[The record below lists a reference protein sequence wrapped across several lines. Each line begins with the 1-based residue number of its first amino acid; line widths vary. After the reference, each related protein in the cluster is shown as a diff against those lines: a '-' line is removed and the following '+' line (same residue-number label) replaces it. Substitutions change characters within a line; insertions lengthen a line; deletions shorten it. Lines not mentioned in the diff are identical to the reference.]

1 MPNTFTNAIFNGTA
15 LKRIVVTVAVLALT
29 LTTVT
34 ISSLALFTDSETVP
48 NNAFSAGTL
57 DLTASPATAAL
68 SMPAMNPGD
77 QITGVITVGN
87 AGSIALR
94 YAMPST
100 TTEDTFAG
108 ALVMTVKSGV
118 ATCDDAN
125 FAVSGT
131 VLYSGPLGTNAPPT
145 AVFGSNAQGVQG
157 GERSLTPGSTED
169 LCVNV
174 TLPLTATNASQ
185 GLTTSASFTFDGEQ
199 IANNP

>member
-1 MPNTFTNAIFNGTA
+1 MSDTVTTA
-15 LKRIVVTVAVLALT
+15 LSSGPPVKRIVATVAILALA

-34 ISSLALFTDSETVP
+34 ISSLALFTDSETVT

-87 AGSIALR
+87 AGSIDLR
-94 YAMPST
+94 YAMTST

-108 ALVMTVKSGV
+108 SLVMTVKSNV

-125 FAVSGT
+125 FALSGT
-131 VLYSGPLGTNAPPT
+131 VLYSGALGATAPSPI
-145 AVFGSNAQGVQG
+145 FGSSAQGVQG
-157 GERSLTPGSTED
+157 GERSLTAGTTED

-174 TLPLTATNASQ
+174 ALPLAATNASQ